1 MKNID
6 HQKLIE
12 NALRELIEEK
22 SSTISRPIFSLFS
35 KDTEAKKEYKKT
47 KKETKEGMGASSAG
61 SFAPALNFNEEE
73 DVEKIEATEATGSA
87 SSGSYVGASFL
98 AKNLNSWGPSKKT
111 QLPGGLFVKPKEKCK
126 TFPYCNQGDIN
137 ALEFGK
143 TGGFNTK
150 LTKSTPKKT
159 KKKSKLKEAIEN
171 VSYRTGLSES
181 EILKILIDYI

>member
-47 KKETKEGMGASSAG
+47 KKETKEGMGAASAG

-87 SSGSYVGASFL
+87 SSGSYEGASFL

-126 TFPYCNQGDIN
+126 TFPYCNQGDIK
-137 ALEFGK
+137 ALNISSK
-143 TGGFNTK
+143 
-150 LTKSTPKKT
+150 PKKNAMY
-159 KKKSKLKEAIEN
+159 EAIEN
-171 VSYRTGLSES
+171 VSKKTGLTTE
-181 EILKILIDYI
+181 EIKNILIEYLGGNL

>member
-1 MKNID
+1 VKNID

-47 KKETKEGMGASSAG
+47 KKETKEGMGAASAG